1 MPDRATT
8 PRVAA
13 LVGPYLSGKTSLLE
27 SMLMACGTIHRKGRV
42 EDSNTV
48 GDASPE
54 ARDRAMSVEVNV
66 VETTYLGD
74 PWTFLDCPGS
84 VEFQQDA
91 INALMV
97 CDVAVVVCDPD
108 PARARMVMPL
118 LKALDQRSIPHMIFI
133 NKIETAQVTLR
144 DLMDSLQA
152 VSDRPLALREIP
164 IREDGKVT
172 GYVDLVSERAYR
184 YKPGERSDLIQM
196 PEHVKDREEEAR
208 QELLENLA
216 DTNDHM
222 LEELLE
228 DVVPPKEEVYET
240 LARDLA
246 EDRVV
251 PVFFGGALEDNG
263 IVRLLKA
270 LRHETPSGD
279 ETMQRRLLDSGDAAP
294 LAQVFKTIHA
304 AHTGKMSLARVWR
317 GPIKDGTP
325 LGGDKI
331 NGLYSFNNHGG
342 QPTKI
347 PSAEPGAV
355 VGFGRLESATTG
367 DLLDAKD
374 RREADWPAVLSPL
387 ASISV
392 RPAKHGDDVKLTG
405 ALARLSEEDPS
416 LRVEQ
421 SIETNELLIWGQGDI
436 HLQVAVAR
444 LARQY
449 NVEVTTEKPLVPY
462 QETIRKSTSKQ
473 GRFKRQTGGH
483 GQFGDVHLEIK
494 PRGRGDGFAFSDRI
508 TGGVVPRQY
517 IPAVEQGVRDWAR
530 QGPLGFPVV
539 DFEVALYDGSY
550 HTVDSSEQ
558 AFKTAA
564 QLAMR
569 EGIGACDP
577 VLLEPILK
585 VEISVPNDATS
596 KAQRALSTRRGQIL
610 GFDQK
615 DGWDGWDVV
624 HGMLPQSEMHDLI
637 VEIRSATMGVG
648 TFSWTFDHLQE
659 LTGREA
665 EQVVKH
671 RKDMLENA

>member
-1 MPDRATT
+1 MTDRAVS

-27 SMLMACGTIHRKGRV
+27 SMLLACGALTRKGRV
-42 EDSNTV
+42 EDRNTV
-48 GDASPE
+48 GDSGAE
-54 ARDRAMSVEVNV
+54 ARERSMTVEVGA

-74 PWTFLDCPGS
+74 TWTFLDCPGS
-84 VEFQQDA
+84 VEFRQDS

-97 CDVAVVVCDPD
+97 ADVAVVVVDPD
-108 PARARMVMPL
+108 PARVRMAMPL
-118 LKALDQRSIPHMIFI
+118 LKFLDQRAIPHMIFI
-133 NKIETAQVTLR
+133 NKIETAQVGLR
-144 DLMDSLQA
+144 ELMESLQS
-152 VSDRPLALREIP
+152 VSDRPLALREVP

-196 PEHVKDREEEAR
+196 PEQVRDREAEAR
-208 QELLENLA
+208 QELLEALA

-228 DVVPPKEEVYET
+228 DVVPPKDEVYDT
-240 LARDLA
+240 LRQDLA
-246 EDRVV
+246 DDRVV

-263 IVRLLKA
+263 VVRLLKA
-270 LRHETPSGD
+270 LRHETPSVD
-279 ETMQRRLLDSGDAAP
+279 ETCERRLVDAGDGAP
-294 LAQVFKTIHA
+294 LAQVFKTVHA

-317 GPIKDGTP
+317 GPIKDGGQI
-325 LGGDKI
+325 GGEKI
-331 NGLYSFNNHGG
+331 NGLYAFSNPA
-342 QPTKI
+342 QPAKL
-347 PSAEPGAV
+347 AEAEAGRV
-355 VGFGRLESATTG
+355 VGLGRLEGAVTG
-367 DLLDAKD
+367 ELLDAGG
-374 RREADWPAVLSPL
+374 RREADWPQPMSPL
-387 ASISV
+387 AALAL
-392 RPAKHGDDVKLTG
+392 RPAKHGDDVKLTA
-405 ALARLSEEDPS
+405 ALAKLSEEDPA
-416 LRVEQ
+416 LRVDQ
-421 SIETNELLIWGQGDI
+421 NTETNELLVWGQGDI
-436 HLQVAVAR
+436 HLQVALAK

-449 NVEVTTEKPLVPY
+449 NVEVNSEKPLVPY
-462 QETIRKSTSKQ
+462 QETIKKATKQQ

-483 GQFGDVHLEIK
+483 GQFGDVHLEIA
-494 PRGRGDGFAFSDRI
+494 PRGRGEGFAFHDKI

-517 IPAVEQGVRDWAR
+517 IPAVEHGVKEWSR

-539 DFEVALYDGSY
+539 DFEVTLYDGSF

-569 EGIGACDP
+569 EGIAACAP

-615 DGWDGWDVV
+615 EGWDGWDVV

-637 VEIRSATMGVG
+637 VELRSTTMGVG
-648 TFSWTFDHLQE
+648 TFSWEFDHLQE
-659 LTGREA
+659 LSGRDA
-665 EQVVKH
+665 EQVVER
-671 RKDMLENA
+671 RKAMLENG

>member
-1 MPDRATT
+1 MPERATS

-27 SMLMACGTIHRKGRV
+27 SMLMACGVIHRKGRV

-48 GDASPE
+48 GDASQE
-54 ARDRAMSVEVNV
+54 ARDRAMTTEINV
-66 VETTYLGD
+66 IEADYLGD
-74 PWTFLDCPGS
+74 AWTFLDCPGS

-91 INALMV
+91 LNALMV
-97 CDVAVVVCDPD
+97 ADVAVVVCDPD
-108 PARARMVMPL
+108 PARVRMAMPL
-118 LKALDQRSIPHMIFI
+118 LKFLDQRSIPHMIFI

-144 DLMDSLQA
+144 ELMEALQG
-152 VSDRPLALREIP
+152 VSDRPLVLREVP

-184 YKPGERSDLIQM
+184 YRPGERSDLIQI
-196 PEHVKDREEEAR
+196 PDQVRDREKEAR
-208 QELLENLA
+208 QDLLESLA

-228 DVVPPKEEVYET
+228 DVVPPKDEVYDT
-240 LARDLA
+240 LTRDLA

-263 IVRLLKA
+263 VVRLLKA
-270 LRHETPSGD
+270 LRHETPGVD
-279 ETMQRRLLDSGDAAP
+279 ETLERRLVDTGDSAP
-294 LAQVFKTIHA
+294 LAQVFKTVHA

-317 GPIKDGTP
+317 GPVKDSTP
-325 LGGDKI
+325 IGGEKI
-331 NGLYSFNNHGG
+331 NGIYTFSTPG
-342 QPTKI
+342 QPSKAAQ
-347 PSAEPGAV
+347 AEAGRV
-355 VGFGRLESATTG
+355 VGLGRLEGVSTG
-367 DLLDAKD
+367 DLLDAKGT
-374 RREADWPAVLSPL
+374 READWPAPLSPL
-387 ASISV
+387 AAVAV

-405 ALARLSEEDPS
+405 ALAKLSEEDRG
-416 LRVEQ
+416 LKVDQ
-421 SIETNELLIWGQGDI
+421 NTETNELLLWGQGDI
-436 HLQVAVAR
+436 HLQVALAR

-449 NVEVTTEKPLVPY
+449 NVEVKAEKPLVPY
-462 QETIRKSTSKQ
+462 QETIKKPTKKQ

-483 GQFGDVHLEIK
+483 GQFGDVHIEIK
-494 PRGRGDGFAFSDRI
+494 PLPRGAGFAFHDQI

-517 IPAVEQGVRDWAR
+517 IPAVEQGVREWSR

-539 DFEVALYDGSY
+539 DFEVTLYDGSY

-569 EGIGACDP
+569 EGVPACDP

-615 DGWDGWDVV
+615 EGWDGWDVV
-624 HGMLPQSEMHDLI
+624 YGMLPQSEMHDLI

-648 TFSWTFDHLQE
+648 TFSWAFDHLQE
-659 LTGREA
+659 LSGREA
-665 EQVVKH
+665 EQVVDR
-671 RKDMLENA
+671 RKAMLENA

>member
-27 SMLMACGTIHRKGRV
+27 SLLLACGTIHRKGRI
-42 EDSNTV
+42 EDHNTV

-66 VETTYLGD
+66 VETSYLGD
-74 PWTFLDCPGS
+74 PWVFLDCPGS

-91 INALMV
+91 INALMI

-108 PARARMVMPL
+108 PARTRMVMPL
-118 LKALDQRSIPHMIFI
+118 LKVLDQRSIPHMIFI
-133 NKIETAQVTLR
+133 NKIETAQVR
-144 DLMDSLQA
+144 MREVMESLQGI
-152 VSDRPLALREIP
+152 SDRPLVLREIP
-164 IREDGKVT
+164 IRDDGKVT
-172 GYVDLVSERAYR
+172 GYVDLVSARAYK
-184 YKPGERSDLIQM
+184 YKPGEPSDLIQT
-196 PEHVKDREEEAR
+196 PEHVKEREEEAR
-208 QELLENLA
+208 QDLLENLA

-228 DVVPPKEEVYET
+228 DVVP
-240 LARDLA
+240 ARDEIYDTLTQDLT

-270 LRHETPSGD
+270 LRHETPTVE
-279 ETMQRRLLDSGDAAP
+279 ETVDRRLLEAGDASP
-294 LAQVFKTIHA
+294 LAQVFKTVHA
-304 AHTGKMSLARVWR
+304 AHTGKTSLTRVWR
-317 GPIKDGTP
+317 GPIKDGAS
-325 LGGDKI
+325 LGGEKI
-331 NGLYSFNNHGG
+331 NGLYTFANNGG
-342 QPTKI
+342 QPTKVQ
-347 PSAEPGAV
+347 SVDSGAV
-355 VGFGRLESATTG
+355 VGVGRLDSVNTG
-367 DLLDAKD
+367 DLLDAKGKI
-374 RREADWPAVLSPL
+374 ETDWPSVLSPL

-416 LRVEQ
+416 LQVEQ
-421 SIETNELLIWGQGDI
+421 NMATNELLIWGQGDI

-449 NVEVTTEKPLVPY
+449 NVEVTSEKPLVPY
-462 QETIRKSTSKQ
+462 QETIRKSATKQ

-494 PRGRGDGFAFSDRI
+494 PRGRGEGFTFSERI

-517 IPAVEQGVRDWAR
+517 IPAVEQGVKEWSR

-539 DFEVALYDGSY
+539 DFEVTLFDGSY

-569 EGIGACDP
+569 EGIQACEP

-585 VEISVPNDATS
+585 VEISVPSDSTS

-637 VEIRSATMGVG
+637 VEIRSTTMGVG
-648 TFSWTFDHLQE
+648 TFSWVFDHLHE
-659 LTGREA
+659 LTGRDA
-665 EQVVKH
+665 EEVIKH
-671 RKDMLENA
+671 RKNRLENA